1 MDELQGKL
9 LSVKLNYLDKWTDKR
24 INAAKTYN
32 SILDELKIQR
42 TATDSGRHVYHI
54 YSVLVSNRNKVM
66 EKMTAMNIGV
76 GSHYP
81 IPCHQQE
88 GYKKYIKI
96 GPTKIVDIDFS
107 LSFPTSS
114 YFVAVN
120 MLLEFTPQGQ
130 VVPTRI
136 DILPYKFG
144 AFAKYNIDPTGT
156 IDIFKFMLVIYTV
169 TIVVQNF
176 MALKTWRKM
185 LTMSAMFDN
194 FTDMMVIFL

>member
-1 MDELQGKL
+1 LIECFDTNYYPEEEDTETINEESWGTWQE
-9 LSVKLNYLDKWTDKR
+9 VKSKGFRFSRGNEFYKGHYG
-24 INAAKTYN
+24 TY
-32 SILDELKIQR
+32 SP
-42 TATDSGRHVYHI
+42 SGYIKEFYPYDQTKNDFLEEIKEMRH
-54 YSVLVSNRNKVM
+54 N
-66 EKMTAMNIGV
+66 
-76 GSHYP
+76 
-81 IPCHQQE
+81 
-88 GYKKYIKI
+88 KYIKI

-107 LSFPTSS
+107 LIFPTSS

-185 LTMSAMFDN
+185 LTMTAFFDN
-194 FTDMMVIFL
+194 FTDMMVIFLQTYCFSIKL